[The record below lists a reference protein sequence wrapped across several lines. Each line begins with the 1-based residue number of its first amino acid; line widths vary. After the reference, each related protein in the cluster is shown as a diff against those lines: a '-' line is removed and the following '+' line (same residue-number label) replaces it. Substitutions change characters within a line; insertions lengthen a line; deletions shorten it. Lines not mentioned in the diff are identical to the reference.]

1 VLKRSL
7 NWSRNSMTTKTKQIE
22 VSGITVDVVRKAIKN
37 LHIGVYPPDGRVRVA
52 APGRMSMESIRLA
65 VIGKLGW
72 IRKHQARFATQ
83 ERQSPREYIT
93 GETHYYQG
101 KRYRLN
107 IQLHGGRPAVL
118 LRHDTLELQVAADS
132 DRASRERLLYNW
144 YRRQMKEQ
152 LPELVAKWEQIIGV
166 QVAECK
172 IKRMKTR
179 WGTCNPLA
187 KRIWLNLEL
196 IKKPVHCLEY
206 IIVHEL
212 VHLLEK
218 HHNDRF
224 KSLMDQYLPLWRQ
237 HREELNRQPLGHEE
251 WVE

>member
-1 VLKRSL
+1 
-7 NWSRNSMTTKTKQIE
+7 MTTKTKQIE
-22 VSGITVDVVRKAIKN
+22 VSGITVEVLRKAIKN

-52 APGRMSMESIRLA
+52 APSRMSMEAIRLA
-65 VIGKLGW
+65 LIGKLGW
-72 IRKHQARFATQ
+72 IKKHQAKFAAQ

-107 IQLHGGRPAVL
+107 VLLTDRRPALLLHHGTFELHVL
-118 LRHDTLELQVAADS
+118 PEHGS
-132 DRASRERLLYNW
+132 DYREALLYNW

-152 LPELVAKWEQIIGV
+152 MPELLAKWEQIIGV
-166 QVAECK
+166 QVSEYG

-179 WGTCNPLA
+179 WGTCNPSA

-224 KSLMDQYLPLWRQ
+224 KGLMDQYLPLWRQ
-237 HREELNRQPLGHEE
+237 HRDELNRQPLGHEAWGE
-251 WVE
+251 